1 MTEFQAVVLG
11 ILQGA
16 GEFLPISS
24 SAHLALAPKIFGWE
38 YQGLAYDVMLHM
50 GTLLAVLVY
59 FAKDW
64 VNILRDGFVRPRQK
78 EGRLLWLLA
87 AGSIPAGIGGLLLH
101 DMAETVFRDPRG
113 IALNLIFFSL
123 VIYLADRKAKQTL
136 NETSFTL
143 KDALLIGLAQTIALM
158 PGASRSGMTI
168 MAALFLGYSRPA
180 AARLSFLLGTPV
192 IFGAGLLEAAKLTSG
207 DINTAFV
214 CGVVSSFVSG
224 LVGIGLFLAWLK
236 KHSLTPFLVYRVIL
250 GAGIFFFFMN
260 NAKPSQDFVLLVPS
274 ICAPLVSTGTLKSGD
289 SFDSTFGRKVPYA
302 DIRALEKAL
311 KKAGA
316 GVLQPGDI
324 YAVSFS
330 TPGAAMDCGLNAV
343 HLRRRNSEIVM
354 DFVLAR
360 GENLYSI
367 SRKGDNFEPEKSRV
381 PASTV
386 SFSVQGVLDSS
397 LWEAMRV
404 SSVPA
409 GMIMEFAD
417 IFAWEIDFL
426 TEPRKGDTFALVWEE
441 CRTAL
446 GVPCP
451 ARVLGAVYRGEET
464 GEKHAFYYGASYYN
478 ETGGSLRRAFLRA
491 PLSYRRISSYF
502 SKARFH
508 PILRIYRP
516 HNGIDYAA
524 PSGTPVSSVADGT
537 VVYKGWKGGYG
548 NFIELRHGGG
558 YVTGYG
564 HLRAYAKG
572 IKTGTR
578 VSQGQVIGYV
588 GKTGLATGPHLDF
601 SIKSNG
607 RYANFLK
614 INPPPATKLTGTEL
628 QRFISGIEPLN
639 DKFQFLFRSGQ
650 NRERQNENL

>member
-64 VNILRDGFVRPRQK
+64 VNILRDGFTRPRQK

-101 DMAETVFRDPRG
+101 DLAETTFRDPRC
-113 IALNLIFFSL
+113 IAVNLIFFSL
-123 VIYLADRKAKQTL
+123 FIYLADRKARQTL
-136 NETSFTL
+136 DETSFTL

-192 IFGAGLLEAAKLTSG
+192 IFGAGFLEAVKLTLA
-207 DINTAFV
+207 DINAAFV
-214 CGVVSSFVSG
+214 FGVLSSFVSG
-224 LVGIGLFLAWLK
+224 LAVIGLFLAWLK
-236 KHSLTPFLVYRVIL
+236 KHNLGPFLIYRVLLGTGIL
-250 GAGIFFFFMN
+250 CFFMN
-260 NAKPSQDFVLLVPS
+260 NTNPPRDFVLLAPS
-274 ICAPLVSTGTLKSGD
+274 VCAPVVSTGTFKSGD
-289 SFDSTFGRKVPYA
+289 SFDSTLGHKIPCG
-302 DIRALEKAL
+302 DIRAIEKAL

-330 TPGAAMDCGLNAV
+330 TPGAAMDCELNAV

-354 DFVLAR
+354 DFMLAR
-360 GENLYSI
+360 GEDLYSV
-367 SRKGDNFEPEKSRV
+367 SRKGDGFESAKGNV
-381 PASTV
+381 PV
-386 SFSVQGVLDSS
+386 SSITFTAQGALESS
-397 LWEAMRV
+397 LWYAMRA

-409 GMIMEFAD
+409 GVIMEFAD
-417 IFAWEIDFL
+417 IFAWKIDFL
-426 TEPRKGDTFALVWEE
+426 TEPRKGDTFALIWEE
-441 CRTAL
+441 RRTAL
-446 GVPCP
+446 GVLCP
-451 ARVLGAVYRGEET
+451 AKILGAVYHGVET
-464 GEKHAFYYGASYYN
+464 GEEYAFRYRDSYYN
-478 ETGGSLRRAFLRA
+478 EKGASLRRAFLRA

-502 SKARFH
+502 SRARFH

-524 PSGTPVSSVADGT
+524 QSGTPVSAVADGT
-537 VVYKGWKGGYG
+537 VAFAGWKGGYG
-548 NFIELRHGGG
+548 KFIELHHGGT

-564 HLRAYAKG
+564 HLRSFAKG
-572 IKTGTR
+572 LRAGKK
-578 VSQGQVIGYV
+578 VSQSDVIGYV
-588 GKTGLATGPHLDF
+588 GMTGLATGPHLDF
-601 SIKSNG
+601 SIKKNG
-607 RYANFLK
+607 RFVNFLK
-614 INPPPATKLTGTEL
+614 LDLPPAASLKGAELESFANEIRSLKNKLETK
-628 QRFISGIEPLN
+628 
-639 DKFQFLFRSGQ
+639 
-650 NRERQNENL
+650 RE